1 MCTTVLLRRP
11 DHDWPIV
18 VAALRDEMMDRPW
31 LPPRRHWP
39 DRGEVTA
46 GLDKLAGGSWMGL
59 NDSGVMAC
67 ILNRTGHLGPA
78 AGKRSRGELVL
89 DALDFADAV
98 DGATALSQLDPDS
111 YRPFNMIVADNR
123 DAYWLRHAGPEGPG
137 GIEIVEI
144 PEGVSMITAMELNDQ
159 RAPRIA
165 TYQPRFSAATPPAP
179 GAGRGVHDWEEWVA
193 LISETNDID
202 DPEHNR
208 AMTVVSNHGYG
219 TVSASLVALPA
230 PDKGKPSWLFAPGR
244 PGETPFDPVPG
255 IG

>member
-18 VAALRDEMMDRPW
+18 LGALRDEMIDRDW

-39 DRGEVTA
+39 DRAEVTA
-46 GLDKLAGGSWMGL
+46 GLDILAGGSWMGL
-59 NDSGVMAC
+59 NDSGVTAC

-89 DALDFADAV
+89 EALDHADAV
-98 DGATALSQLDPDS
+98 DAATALSALEADS

-137 GIEIVEI
+137 GVEVIEIPSGI
-144 PEGVSMITAMELNDQ
+144 SMLTAMELNDQ

-165 TYQPRFSAATPPAP
+165 TYGPRFTNATPPDP
-179 GAGRGVHDWEEWVA
+179 ESGDWAAW
-193 LISETNDID
+193 ISLMAERNEIN

-208 AMTVVSNHGYG
+208 AMTVVSGHGYG
-219 TVSASLVALPA
+219 TVSASLLALPA
-230 PDKGKPSWLFAPGR
+230 PDISKPVWLFAPGR

>member
-18 VAALRDEMMDRPW
+18 LGALRDEMIDRDW

-46 GLDKLAGGSWMGL
+46 GLDILAGGSWMGL
-59 NDSGVMAC
+59 NDSGVVAC

-89 DALDFADAV
+89 EALDHAEAV
-98 DGATALSQLDPDS
+98 DAATALSALDPNS
-111 YRPFNMIVADNR
+111 YRPFNMILADNR
-123 DAYWLRHAGPEGPG
+123 HAYWLRHAGPEGPG
-137 GIEIVEI
+137 GVEVIEIPSGI
-144 PEGVSMITAMELNDQ
+144 SMLTAMELNDQ
-159 RAPRIA
+159 HVPRIA
-165 TYQPRFSAATPPAP
+165 TYGPRFTAAQAP
-179 GAGRGVHDWEEWVA
+179 DPEAGDWEAWIA
-193 LISETNDID
+193 LMAERNDIN

-208 AMTVVSNHGYG
+208 AMTVVSSHGYG
-219 TVSASLVALPA
+219 TVSASLLALPA
-230 PDKGKPSWLFAPGR
+230 PDVGKPVWLFAPGR